1 MLNNDDLFLR
11 HFSANVIVI
20 FGAAQHGFKVNTPI
34 RDTVTVQTVS
44 RCRTRRYSTANNSN
58 CSSCYYFQFPK
69 T

>member
-44 RCRTRRYSTANNSN
+44 RCCIRHYSNNGN
-58 CSSCYYFQFPK
+58 CSSCYYFWFPK
-69 T
+69 I